1 MSQTSE
7 KQTPVNQTPVQQTPA
22 KTDKKQLL
30 IETALTLFY
39 RQGIHAVGINEVLK
53 VSGVAKKT
61 LYSHFAS
68 KDELVLAALAARDDI
83 FMSWLET
90 LLSSAQDDIELITR
104 LFNGLSD
111 WFHNR
116 VPALSPFRGCF
127 FINTSAEFSE
137 ENAAIIAY
145 CRDHKHKV
153 RALIQQHLS
162 CQDEALLDT
171 ICLMKEGAIVSA
183 FVGKDLDAAEK
194 CIGVL
199 VDLVHRSSEIHQP

>member
-1 MSQTSE
+1 MSQTPDNQKPVHQTSVSQISV
-7 KQTPVNQTPVQQTPA
+7 KQASTKP
-22 KTDKKQLL
+22 DKKQLL

-83 FMSWLET
+83 FMAWLAQ
-90 LLSSAQDDIELITR
+90 LLSPAQDDAERITR

-171 ICLMKEGAIVSA
+171 VCLMKEGAIVSA
-183 FVGKDLDAAEK
+183 FVEKDLDAAEK
-194 CIGVL
+194 CVEVL
-199 VDLVHRSSEIHQP
+199 MNLLHKTH